1 MNLKEALE
9 TGGVVV
15 LDKPL
20 GPTSHQVSA
29 WARDMLGL
37 EKLGH
42 GGTLDPEASGVLLL
56 LIGPAMRLTSL
67 VLKHPKTYVAAFRF
81 TGGVPEGVER
91 HLSSFVGETYNV
103 PPEISAVKVQVRSRR
118 IESIEVNSSMEDIL
132 LATIECEAGTYIRTI
147 ARDLGLLTG
156 TTCNLVELR
165 RTRSG
170 RFSES
175 EAIALEDLK
184 DVLKASAEGKQQGL
198 KRVMHPIA
206 SVLEHLPSAIIRES
220 AAERVAHGSPLM
232 RPGIVAIED
241 SSLEA
246 ETVVLRT
253 QDGTPI
259 ALAEWCIP
267 PAKWVEMSNGEV
279 FQPRTVL
286 VQARPLSN

>member
-1 MNLKEALE
+1 MNLEAALE
-9 TGGVVV
+9 KGGIVV

-29 WARDMLGL
+29 WARDILGV

-67 VLKHPKTYVAAFRF
+67 ILKHPKTYVAAFRF
-81 TGGVPEGVER
+81 VGGIPEGAETI
-91 HLSSFVGETYNV
+91 LSSFVGVTYNV

-118 IESIEVNSSMEDIL
+118 IESVEVNSSIGDVL
-132 LATIECEAGTYIRTI
+132 LATIACEAGTYIRTI
-147 ARDLGLLTG
+147 ARDIGLLTG
-156 TTCNLVELR
+156 TSCSLVELR
-165 RTRSG
+165 RTHSG
-170 RFSES
+170 RFSEN

-184 DVLKASAEGKQQGL
+184 DVLKASEEGQHQGL
-198 KRVMHPIA
+198 DRVVHSIA
-206 SVLEHLPSAIIRES
+206 AVLEHLPAAIIRDS

-232 RPGIVAIED
+232 RPGVVAIED
-241 SSLEA
+241 ASLGA

>member
-1 MNLKEALE
+1 
-9 TGGVVV
+9 V

-81 TGGVPEGVER
+81 AGGIPDGAEEV
-91 HLSSFVGETYNV
+91 LAAFVGETYNV

-118 IESIEVNSSMEDIL
+118 IDSVEVNGSMDDVL
-132 LATIECEAGTYIRTI
+132 LATIGCEAGTYIRTI

-156 TTCNLVELR
+156 TSCSLVELR
-165 RTRSG
+165 RTQSG
-170 RFSES
+170 RFTEKN
-175 EAIALEDLK
+175 AITLGDLK
-184 DVLKASAEGKQQGL
+184 DVLTAAENGQEKGIV
-198 KRVMHPIA
+198 RVMHSITA
-206 SVLEHLPSAIIRES
+206 VLDHLPSAIIRES

-232 RPGIVAIED
+232 RPGVVAID
-241 SSLEA
+241 DASLEA
-246 ETVVLRT
+246 DAVVLRT
-253 QDGTPI
+253 PDGAPI

-286 VQARPLSN
+286 VRPRPLSR